1 MNTVINSIVQQ
12 ERRQNKLSKEIERLK
27 KLPDIIT
34 VHFMASNPTDTP
46 SLRLDEEAR
55 TIMEKIRMSEY
66 RDSVKSKTRWATRAS
81 DILQAL
87 DETNPTI
94 VHFSGH
100 GASTGELVV
109 FNACFS
115 KSQAQNLIQN
125 IKAAIGMSD
134 SIGDEAACVF
144 AAQLYSS
151 IGFGW
156 SLQKI
161 F

>member
-46 SLRLDEEAR
+46 SLRLDEESR

-66 RDSVKSKTRWATRAS
+66 RDSVKFETRWATRAS

-87 DETNPTI
+87 NETNPTI
-94 VHFSGH
+94 VHFSGKILKLLLECLIP
-100 GASTGELVV
+100 SEMKPLV
-109 FNACFS
+109 
-115 KSQAQNLIQN
+115 
-125 IKAAIGMSD
+125 
-134 SIGDEAACVF
+134 
-144 AAQLYSS
+144 Y
-151 IGFGW
+151 
-156 SLQKI
+156 LQRSYI
-161 F
+161 HP